1 MPAQERSHD
10 TLSPGGSPEGAWYI
24 EPMAGC
30 RLGWGELT
38 QSCIELGN
46 TAVIPGM

>member
-1 MPAQERSHD
+1 M
-10 TLSPGGSPEGAWYI
+10 
-24 EPMAGC
+24 EPMAGW

-46 TAVIPGM
+46 TAVIPGVRHVTGLFWK